1 MALLREYGAHR
12 IVLCVGYLGERIE
25 AALGDGARY
34 GLELRYRYDPPDLA
48 GTAGAVRA
56 ALDDLGERFLVLYG
70 DTYLRIDYRAVQ
82 AAAAGEVALMTVLEN
97 GGRWDA
103 SNARFADGRVFYDK
117 RRPTP
122 DMRFIDYGLSV
133 LTPDGVGGR
142 GGRPGRRPAPASV
155 QGRLAGYLATERF
168 YEIGTAQ
175 GLAETDAFL
184 SERASS
190 AAARSSRP

>member
-1 MALLREYGAHR
+1 M
-12 IVLCVGYLGERIE
+12 LCVGYLGERIE

-48 GTAGAVRA
+48 GRRARCGPRWTTSASASSCSTATPTCGS
-56 ALDDLGERFLVLYG
+56 
-70 DTYLRIDYRAVQ
+70 TTRAVER
-82 AAAAGEVALMTVLEN
+82 ASRGHVALMTVLEN

-117 RRPTP
+117 RAPDAGHALDRLRALRAHARGAARARRPTSP
-122 DMRFIDYGLSV
+122 TSSTACRSRAGS
-133 LTPDGVGGR
+133 
-142 GGRPGRRPAPASV
+142 
-155 QGRLAGYLATERF
+155 AGYLATERF

-190 AAARSSRP
+190 AAARSSPP

>member
-1 MALLREYGAHR
+1 
-12 IVLCVGYLGERIE
+12 
-25 AALGDGARY
+25 
-34 GLELRYRYDPPDLA
+34 
-48 GTAGAVRA
+48 
-56 ALDDLGERFLVLYG
+56 
-70 DTYLRIDYRAVQ
+70 
-82 AAAAGEVALMTVLEN
+82 MTVLEN

-103 SNARFADGRVFYDK
+103 SNARFRDGRVFYDK
-117 RRPTP
+117 RAPTP
-122 DMRFIDYGLSV
+122 DMRCIDYGLSV
-133 LTPDGVGGR
+133 LTPTALEGGEADLADVLHR
-142 GGRPGRRPAPASV
+142 LSV